1 MFRSGK
7 SILLRLIAVVL
18 CLSMLTGCTVIDR
31 ISQYIADQVI
41 GLYDPLAAY
50 DLSLNDPAPT
60 QDPDRPNGVILYETV
75 LMEDILRESVL
86 HEETLEAQ
94 ILQEIVLSESPLFED
109 VVVESVLV
117 TVAGDMDDIDD
128 FLCEAYYAELLD
140 MDLIR
145 QRLSDGIALVLAEVV
160 IDTGSAVL
168 NIVTCN
174 WGGLIVDAGQIAL
187 TAGGTTLMAFIEG
200 QIARAKSLAAGST
213 YEVAMYDA
221 IRAATDAYYYTAV
234 ALDVAN
240 TILSTAQLL
249 EGLYDTGRIIL
260 GKLQQAESIRDAA
273 GNVIGALKNGDQIEL
288 RTGGRK
294 RTCRL
299 AADGTLYDLR
309 GNYVGVLDD
318 DLQFSVRSLPEAI
331 HANNRLRFTIEDGR
345 LYRITQTTDGAA
357 IRTCKGTVDGGGIVR
372 NLHGQIVEKIDL
384 NTGQTLESYRALT
397 ESLQKAGARNVT
409 VNTFGELVYAD
420 SGKALRKK
428 RIHGVTTYV
437 DDAGNPLL
445 TEYMGT
451 GDTVYLK
458 SAGTGRTVG
467 ALADGVFDGAW
478 ENTLNLQRSR
488 ATQAARDA
496 IARFVQD
503 KPNRTVRKYF
513 P

>member
-1 MFRSGK
+1 
-7 SILLRLIAVVL
+7 
-18 CLSMLTGCTVIDR
+18 
-31 ISQYIADQVI
+31 
-41 GLYDPLAAY
+41 
-50 DLSLNDPAPT
+50 
-60 QDPDRPNGVILYETV
+60 
-75 LMEDILRESVL
+75 
-86 HEETLEAQ
+86 
-94 ILQEIVLSESPLFED
+94 
-109 VVVESVLV
+109 
-117 TVAGDMDDIDD
+117 
-128 FLCEAYYAELLD
+128 
-140 MDLIR
+140 
-145 QRLSDGIALVLAEVV
+145 
-160 IDTGSAVL
+160 
-168 NIVTCN
+168 
-174 WGGLIVDAGQIAL
+174 
-187 TAGGTTLMAFIEG
+187 
-200 QIARAKSLAAGST
+200 
-213 YEVAMYDA
+213 MYDA

-513 P
+513 PQLGTGQVEFIRSTGRLPTDFEIHHVRNVANYPDLAADYANLELLSHDAHRAAHGGDYKNPTSTPTKTYVNLAQVLAGYW